1 VTHRSIGRGSAL
13 IRRAGLAPIAR
24 VGLVLGLAAGLALPW
39 FTPAG
44 LAQTTWRYYFPM
56 ILGPGLP
63 AGTYDCEEYEAGLI
77 WTTDVITL
85 FPDGDHA
92 VPRRRE
98 PLRLSAT
105 VRRRGDR
112 HLGVHARDERDRIH
126 VVSLGDRNG
135 RVSRPDL
142 VAAHAHGSGHRHR
155 ARVSSAL
162 SLSSGWVIGPGITA
176 TR

>member
-1 VTHRSIGRGSAL
+1 MTHRSIGRGSAL

-85 FPDGDHA
+85 FPDGESLYA
-92 VPRRRE
+92 YQPPYGGVVTGTWVFTRE
-98 PLRLSAT
+98 TNEIAFTSFRWETAT
-105 VRRRGDR
+105 VEFPGRIWSRRT
-112 HLGVHARDERDRIH
+112 
-126 VVSLGDRNG
+126 
-135 RVSRPDL
+135 L
-142 VAAHAHGSGHRHR
+142 VDPAIEI
-155 ARVSSAL
+155 AL
-162 SLSSGWVIGPGITA
+162 ECRL
-176 TR
+176 R